1 MSILCETALALL
13 SAVGVTALT
22 LWGADWFLRRRGTLW
37 LFALPSDA
45 QMLEYAAREIA
56 RLRRGGADVR
66 LCVLTD
72 GLDEEGR
79 RAARLMLEDN
89 TAHAACKAEELVL
102 HGGGTAGGS
111 NPFGYIRQ

>member
-1 MSILCETALALL
+1 MSFFCETAVALL
-13 SAVGVTALT
+13 SAIGVTALA
-22 LWGADWFLRRRGTLW
+22 LWGADWFLRRRGALW
-37 LFALPSDA
+37 VFALPDGVQS
-45 QMLEYAAREIA
+45 LEYAAREAA

-72 GLDEEGR
+72 RLDDEGR
-79 RAARLMLEDN
+79 RAAALMLEDN